1 MRLMLEVSHIDTF
14 YGKVQSLWGV
24 SLRVDEKEIA
34 ALIGAN
40 GAGKTPLLNP
50 LSGSLRPASGHAT
63 FLDKKIDGLPPHVI
77 AELGISH
84 IPEGGKLFPDMSVH
98 ENLEMGAYPYH
109 AWKRKGETFK
119 QVYQVFPALKE
130 REGQLARTLSG
141 GEQQM
146 LAMGRGL
153 MSRPKLCMFD
163 EPSYGLAPR
172 LVLEVFQVI
181 KSLREQGITTLLIEQ
196 NVRHTLEIADRAYVL
211 ENGRV
216 VLEGP
221 CHQCLQSEHV
231 RKAYLGL

>member
-1 MRLMLEVSHIDTF
+1 MLEVSNIDTF
-14 YGKVQSLWGV
+14 YGKAQALWDV
-24 SLRVDEKEIA
+24 SLRVDEGEIV

-40 GAGKTPLLNP
+40 GAGKTTLLNTI
-50 LSGSLRPASGHAT
+50 SGLLRPASGSVE
-63 FLDKKIDGLPPHVI
+63 FLDRRIDGLTSHSIV
-77 AELGISH
+77 ELGISH
-84 IPEGGKLFPDMSVH
+84 VPEGRKLFPDMTVR

-109 AWKRKGETFK
+109 AWKRKEETLQ
-119 QVYQVFPALKE
+119 QVYQVFPVLKE
-130 REGQLARTLSG
+130 REKQLARTLSG

-153 MSRPKLCMFD
+153 MSRPRLCMFD

-172 LVLEVFQVI
+172 LVLEVFQVV
-181 KSLREQGITTLLIEQ
+181 KSLREQGLTILLVEQ

-221 CHQCLQSEHV
+221 CQQCLESEHV